1 MMAIGYVCLS
11 GLQLAAYHCA
21 AVTPDKP
28 SGMLDLARWK
38 LTLPYAKEGG
48 KKPLEIFQ
56 PDLGDFVDP
65 DCFFVHLSGEGV
77 VFRAHCTETT
87 TKNSSYPR
95 CELRE
100 MTTRKNPKHYKY
112 KEKASWG
119 TADGGVHRMVAT
131 LAITALPPVKPH
143 VVCAQIHDA
152 NDDLMMIRLE
162 GRKLFVER
170 NKVGDVMLDADYEL
184 GTRFSFKIEV
194 SEGHVRVF
202 YNGQQKMDWEKT
214 KNRCYFK
221 AGCYTQS
228 NTAKGDL
235 PSSFGEV
242 IIYKLKVEHI
252 VPND

>member
-1 MMAIGYVCLS
+1 MKKIIIVLMSCIAGISHAAI
-11 GLQLAAYHCA
+11 
-21 AVTPDKP
+21 P
-28 SGMLDLARWK
+28 SDVLDLKCWK
-38 LTLPYAKEGG
+38 LTMPYAKEGA

-56 PDLGDFVDP
+56 PDLAGFVDTN
-65 DCFFVHLSGEGV
+65 CFFIHPSGDAV
-77 VFRAHCTETT
+77 VFRAHCTEIT

-100 MTTRKNPKHYKY
+100 MTGRKNPKQYKY

-119 TADGGVHRMVAT
+119 TADGSLHRMEAE
-131 LAITALPPVKPH
+131 LAITVLPPVKSH

-152 NDDLMMIRLE
+152 NDDLMMMIRLE

-170 NKVGDVMLDADYEL
+170 NKVGDVLLDPDYEL
-184 GTRFSFKIEV
+184 GTRFTVKIEAAD
-194 SEGHVRVF
+194 GHVRVF
-202 YNGQQKMDWEKT
+202 FNGEQKMDWEKT

-235 PSSFGEV
+235 PTSYGEV
-242 IIYKLKVEHI
+242 IIYKLKVEHSAR
-252 VPND
+252 NDKK